1 MQQATHYND
10 MDGFIE
16 RKARSASSKEDKVE
30 LLAVKALAAGN
41 IEGLM
46 KEFGFDKKKVIF
58 EVERF
63 LGKQHKRQDD
73 NTPQKQNALN
83 NPPVV
88 TANPFA

>member
-63 LGKQHKRQDD
+63 LGKQHKR
-73 NTPQKQNALN
+73 
-83 NPPVV
+83 
-88 TANPFA
+88 